1 MRSKNSA
8 ALTASERAHMERLRM
23 LPCSVCD
30 APGPSFAHHINQG
43 HHFTAISVCESCH
56 TSNFNGIH
64 GQKRAW
70 IVRKLDEISAL
81 NITLKRL
88 NA

>member
-1 MRSKNSA
+1 MKSKNSA
-8 ALTASERAHMERLRM
+8 PLTHAERAHMERLRM

-30 APGPSFAHHINQG
+30 APGPSFAHHIQQG
-43 HHFTAISVCESCH
+43 HHFTAVAVCESCH
-56 TSNFNGIH
+56 TSNFNGWH

-70 IVRKLDEISAL
+70 IVRKLDEIAAL